1 MVVGRPPAYP
11 AGMRTSAL
19 APIVV
24 AAALLLTLAG
34 CGDEATPPASDDS
47 SQTDTD
53 TDTPATDDGTSDLVP
68 VFVDAPDTSAA
79 TVTFSGSTIDPAETT
94 IHSGDVVTFTS
105 GDGGTYGLVI
115 NNLDSV
121 TVANGLNEYYQFND
135 AGKYY
140 VSDLVTESSA
150 VITVE

>member
-1 MVVGRPPAYP
+1 
-11 AGMRTSAL
+11 MRTSAL
-19 APIVV
+19 APVAL

-53 TDTPATDDGTSDLVP
+53 TDTDAPAADDGTSDLVP

-121 TVANGLNEYYQFND
+121 TVATGLNEYYQFND

>member
-1 MVVGRPPAYP
+1 
-11 AGMRTSAL
+11 MRTSAL
-19 APIVV
+19 APVAI

-34 CGDEATPPASDDS
+34 CGDDATPSTSDDS
-47 SQTDTD
+47 SQSDSSDTD
-53 TDTPATDDGTSDLVP
+53 DAPADDGTSNLVP
-68 VFVDAPDTSAA
+68 VLVDAPAESAA
-79 TVTFSGSTIDPAETT
+79 TVTFSGSTIDPADTT

-115 NNLDSV
+115 NQLDSV
-121 TVANGLNEYYQFND
+121 TVATGLNEYYQFND